1 MSEGR
6 DKATGRFA
14 PGTKGNPGGIPKRTK
29 VLIQHLEAL
38 GDEADARSDAAP
50 DAGEADL
57 RKCLTK
63 EYLPDRSVVFKDSC
77 TKESASTAR
86 SAPVMND
93 FSPPPKVSQSIR
105 LEPLMAN
112 DDVPQQMD
120 GP

>member
-1 MSEGR
+1 MSSR
-6 DKATGRFA
+6 PPPIWLR
-14 PGTKGNPGGIPKRTK
+14 
-29 VLIQHLEAL
+29 
-38 GDEADARSDAAP
+38 RSDLATTIPTALKRAPTPAVMLTP

-63 EYLPDRSVVFKDSC
+63 EYLADRSVVFKDTC
-77 TKESASTAR
+77 TKESASAAR
-86 SAPVMND
+86 SAPAMND

-105 LEPLMAN
+105 LEPLMAI